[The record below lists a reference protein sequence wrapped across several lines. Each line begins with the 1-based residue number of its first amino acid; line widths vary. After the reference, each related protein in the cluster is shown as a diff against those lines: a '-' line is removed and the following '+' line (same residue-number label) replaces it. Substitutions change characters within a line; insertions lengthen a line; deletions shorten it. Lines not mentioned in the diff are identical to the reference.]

1 MGHQVRFPRG
11 KSRPGARGTRKPRTH
26 SPVRRRVSTAAFQVF
41 GELQQREFDRSSWP
55 MRIFEHGT
63 FRFLAVNDAA
73 VKLYG
78 YTREE
83 FLAMTAKDT
92 RHSEELDEFLTTLD
106 EPTGYFR
113 HRGPRR
119 HVRKNGEVI
128 VVEAVTQDILYNGRK
143 ARLSMNI
150 DVTERNKAE
159 EEVRRQK
166 NLLAAVVDNLPV
178 GVFIRD
184 AKTLRYVMRNRFS
197 EKTFGYPLETSAGK
211 TAYDVFPKEQAD
223 LTVASDRQALESGQM
238 VDIPELKM
246 LGRAGDTRIQ
256 HVRKVPVFDQDGKPW
271 LLVGISHDI
280 TERKRIEQALRENEA
295 RFSGIVESA
304 MDAIIT
310 VDSMQHIVL
319 FNVAAE
325 RMFGYP
331 AAEIVGQPLDRLI
344 PARYHEEHRSHIG
357 SFGKTG
363 TTARSIGK
371 LGNISGLRAS
381 GEEFSAE
388 ASISQIEID
397 GRKLFTVILRD
408 VTERKVVERA
418 LHESES
424 KYRNLVE
431 SSSDLIWSTDAE
443 GRITFINEA
452 VRRIYGYE
460 PEEML
465 GQPLVELLGDGHT
478 KKSFGF
484 FRKMLSE
491 DRSATDYECEA
502 QHKNGER
509 VVLSSNA
516 IVLRDDAGNR
526 LGVSGISKD
535 ITARK
540 RMEAALRQSEERFR
554 QLAENIRQVFW
565 IATLN
570 HDKVVYMSPA
580 YEEIWGRSRDSLY
593 RDPLDWMRSVHPD
606 DRPAVQKGI
615 ESVARGESLNVEYR
629 VIHVDGTLRWI
640 LDRSYHMKSGDG
652 TPLACGIAEDITD
665 RKLAEQERLTHALRQ
680 RDALVREVHH
690 RIKNSLQGVAG
701 LLRQKIGKYPAI
713 APGIEEAVAQ
723 LQSVAL
729 VYGLQETRPD
739 GLLDL
744 AEITNAICSSA
755 ESLIGGRV
763 ERTFERNSQ
772 RPACLAG
779 AEAVSV
785 AVAIN
790 ELVFNALKHQPA
802 EAGEKRAR
810 VTLCETGVA
819 AEIRITNRGRLPA
832 GFDYA
837 GGGAMG
843 NGLGLVRTLLASP
856 GGAVAFNG
864 GPNEVEV
871 ILKLTPPLLADRQET
886 IAR

>member
-1 MGHQVRFPRG
+1 MGDQVRLSRG
-11 KSRPGARGTRKPRTH
+11 KPRPPGRGAKKPRAH
-26 SPVRRRVSTAAFQVF
+26 NPIPGRASPAAFQVF
-41 GELQQREFDRSSWP
+41 GELQQREFDRSPWP

-78 YTREE
+78 YTRKE

-92 RHSEELDEFLTTLD
+92 RHPEELDDFLTTLD

-128 VVEAVTQDILYNGRK
+128 VVEAVTQDIQFNGRK

-150 DVTERNKAE
+150 DVTER
-159 EEVRRQK
+159 
-166 NLLAAVVDNLPV
+166 
-178 GVFIRD
+178 
-184 AKTLRYVMRNRFS
+184 
-197 EKTFGYPLETSAGK
+197 
-211 TAYDVFPKEQAD
+211 
-223 LTVASDRQALESGQM
+223 
-238 VDIPELKM
+238 
-246 LGRAGDTRIQ
+246 
-256 HVRKVPVFDQDGKPW
+256 
-271 LLVGISHDI
+271 
-280 TERKRIEQALRENEA
+280 KRIEQVLRENEA
-295 RFSGIVESA
+295 RFSGVVESA
-304 MDAIIT
+304 MDAIIS
-310 VDSMQHIVL
+310 VDSTLHIVL
-319 FNVAAE
+319 FNAAAE

-344 PARYHEEHRSHIG
+344 PARYREVHRSHIR

-363 TTARSIGK
+363 ATARSIGK
-371 LGNISGLRAS
+371 LGDISGLRAS

-388 ASISQIEID
+388 ASISQLEI
-397 GRKLFTVILRD
+397 GGEKLFTVILRD

-424 KYRNLVE
+424 KYRSLVE
-431 SSSDLIWSTDAE
+431 SSSDLIWSADAA

-465 GQPLVELLGDGHT
+465 GKPVAELLGDGHW

-484 FRKMLSE
+484 FRKMLAE
-491 DRSATDYECEA
+491 DRSVADYECEVRRKDG
-502 QHKNGER
+502 QR

-516 IVLRDDAGNR
+516 IVLRDDAGMR

-540 RMEAALRQSEERFR
+540 RMEGELRQSEERFR
-554 QLAENIRQVFW
+554 LLAENIRQVFW
-565 IATLN
+565 IAAHGGEN
-570 HDKVVYMSPA
+570 MYVSPS
-580 YEEIWGRSRDSLY
+580 YEEIWGRSRESLY
-593 RDPLDWMRSVHPD
+593 RDPRSWIEPIHAED
-606 DRPAVQKGI
+606 LPAVREAQEKMPLGQNTDI
-615 ESVARGESLNVEYR
+615 EYR
-629 VIHVDGTLRWI
+629 IIRPDGTLRWI
-640 LDRSYHMKSGDG
+640 RDRSYPMRRSDG
-652 TPLACGIAEDITD
+652 TLLTCGIAEDITD
-665 RKLAEQERLTHALRQ
+665 LKQAEQDRLTHAIHQ

-772 RPACLAG
+772 RPACIAG

-810 VTLCETGVA
+810 VALCETGDA

-837 GGGAMG
+837 GGGGVG

-886 IAR
+886 TAR

>member
-1 MGHQVRFPRG
+1 MGDQVRLARGRPRPPG
-11 KSRPGARGTRKPRTH
+11 RGARKPGARHLVSERA
-26 SPVRRRVSTAAFQVF
+26 SPAAFQAF
-41 GELQQREFDRSSWP
+41 GELQQREFERSPWP

-92 RHSEELDEFLTTLD
+92 RHSEELDDFLTTLD

-119 HVRKNGEVI
+119 HVKKNGEVI
-128 VVEAVTQDILYNGRK
+128 VVEAVTQDIQFNGRK

-150 DVTERNKAE
+150 DVTER
-159 EEVRRQK
+159 
-166 NLLAAVVDNLPV
+166 
-178 GVFIRD
+178 
-184 AKTLRYVMRNRFS
+184 
-197 EKTFGYPLETSAGK
+197 
-211 TAYDVFPKEQAD
+211 
-223 LTVASDRQALESGQM
+223 
-238 VDIPELKM
+238 
-246 LGRAGDTRIQ
+246 
-256 HVRKVPVFDQDGKPW
+256 
-271 LLVGISHDI
+271 
-280 TERKRIEQALRENEA
+280 KRIEQVLRENEA
-295 RFSGIVESA
+295 RFSGVVESA

-344 PARYHEEHRSHIG
+344 PARYREVHRSHIR
-357 SFGKTG
+357 SFGETG
-363 TTARSIGK
+363 ATARSMGK

-381 GEEFSAE
+381 GEDFSAE
-388 ASISQIEID
+388 ASISQLEID
-397 GRKLFTVILRD
+397 GEKLFTVILRD

-465 GQPLVELLGDGHT
+465 GRPLVELLGGGHT

-484 FRKMLSE
+484 FRTMLSE
-491 DRSATDYECEA
+491 DRSASDYECEA

-540 RMEAALRQSEERFR
+540 RMEAALRESEERFR
-554 QLAENIRQVFW
+554 QLADNIREVFW
-565 IATLN
+565 ISKLGGEN
-570 HDKVVYMSPA
+570 IYVSPG
-580 YEEIWGRSRDSLY
+580 YEDIWRRSL
-593 RDPLDWMRSVHPD
+593 
-606 DRPAVQKGI
+606 
-615 ESVARGESLNVEYR
+615 ESLNRDPHSWIEAIYPDDLPAVLENQERMTRGQLTDIEYR
-629 VIHVDGTLRWI
+629 IIRPDGALRWI
-640 LDRSYHMKSGDG
+640 RDRSYPMKRGDG
-652 TPLACGIAEDITD
+652 TRLICGIADDITD
-665 RKLAEQERLTHALRQ
+665 IKQAEQARLAQAAQQ

-810 VTLCETGVA
+810 VTLCETGDA

-837 GGGAMG
+837 GGAAVG

-864 GPNEVEV
+864 GPNDAEV
-871 ILKLTPPLLADRQET
+871 IMKLTPPLLADRQET
-886 IAR
+886 IAK